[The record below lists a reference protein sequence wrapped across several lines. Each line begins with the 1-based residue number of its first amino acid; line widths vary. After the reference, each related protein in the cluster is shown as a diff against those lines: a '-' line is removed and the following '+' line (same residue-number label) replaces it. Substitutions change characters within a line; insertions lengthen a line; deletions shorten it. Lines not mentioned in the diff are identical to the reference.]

1 MSVRHYHCQV
11 NDGIVMQKEPTWPFD
26 IVAFRAPLCRIH
38 SAVSPSVTNDL
49 WITTCLSRFHPPLHA
64 LMYCVRIILK
74 YPRLVPVGATEKV
87 LICLMG
93 MDEVFANC
101 DCVLIW
107 LLCGTV
113 CNVLNLL
120 KPTGYVMHQQI

>member
-1 MSVRHYHCQV
+1 
-11 NDGIVMQKEPTWPFD
+11 MQKEPTWPFD
-26 IVAFRAPLCRIH
+26 NVAFRAPVRRIH